1 MKGAFETTL
10 VILFGMMFMV
20 MGIDYMRVILMN
32 NKARLY
38 AENILAIIEHQNRYD
53 LDVETLIEQSMVK
66 CSECQY
72 QVIEHTEAKDR
83 LWIIVTY
90 PIEMSHLNYFAQTEI
105 KLLTRPIA

>member
-53 LDVETLIEQSMVK
+53 LDVATLIKDSIIQ
-66 CSECQY
+66 CSECNY
-72 QVIEHTEAKDR
+72 QVLEHAESNNR
-83 LWIIVTY
+83 MWVIVRF
-90 PIEMSHLNYFAQTEI
+90 PIEMNHLNYFAQSEI

>member
-53 LDVETLIEQSMVK
+53 VDVATLIQDSIVQ
-66 CSECQY
+66 CSECNY
-72 QVIEHTEAKDR
+72 QVLEHVESNNR
-83 LWIIVTY
+83 LWVIVSF
-90 PIEMSHLNYFAQTEI
+90 PIEMNHLSYFAQSEI
-105 KLLTRPIA
+105 KLLSRPIA

>member
-53 LDVETLIEQSMVK
+53 LDVATLIQDSIVQ
-66 CSECQY
+66 CSECNY
-72 QVIEHTEAKDR
+72 QVLEHAESNNR
-83 LWIIVTY
+83 LWVIVSF
-90 PIEMSHLNYFAQTEI
+90 PIEMNHLNYFAQSEI
-105 KLLTRPIA
+105 KLLSRPIA

>member
-53 LDVETLIEQSMVK
+53 LDVDTLIQQSEIK
-66 CSECQY
+66 CSECNY
-72 QVIEHTEAKDR
+72 QVIEHIESNER
-83 LWIIVTY
+83 LWVIVSY

-105 KLLTRPIA
+105 KLLTRPMA